1 LITRNR
7 GLVLLAVL
15 VLIIAL
21 VVMFPARVA
30 YKWAASPFVA
40 MSGIHG
46 TIWNGG
52 AREFSTYGVY
62 LQGLTWKIHPWRLLT
77 GTLHY
82 DVSGSPVSGFFSSEV
97 TVALGGKLTLRNLSA
112 SVPLAMLE
120 QAAGISGLRGTAS
133 LQFERLELVNGRA
146 AALDGNLSVAN
157 LVVPIITRT
166 PLGAYKADFFTQND
180 GIIASVED
188 AGGVVDLAGSL
199 ELGADKSYKFNG
211 LVAPQA
217 NTPDELRQ
225 RLQFLGS
232 PNERGQ
238 YELPLEGT
246 Y

>member
-1 LITRNR
+1 MITRNR
-7 GLVLLAVL
+7 GLVLLGVL
-15 VLIIAL
+15 VLIVAL

-30 YKWAASPFVA
+30 YKWASSPFIA
-40 MSGIHG
+40 MNGIHG
-46 TIWNGG
+46 TVWNGR

-62 LQGLTWKIHPWRLLT
+62 LQGLSWKIRPWRLLT

-82 DVSGSPVSGFFSSEV
+82 DVAGSPVSGFFSSEV
-97 TVALGGKLTLRNLSA
+97 TIGLGSKLTLANLSA
-112 SVPLAMLE
+112 SVPLAMFE

-133 LQFERLELVNGRA
+133 LQFERLALVKGRA
-146 AALDGNLSVAN
+146 AALDGSVSVAD
-157 LVVPIITRT
+157 LVVPMIARS
-166 PLGAYKADFFTQND
+166 PLGAYKADFFTQNN
-180 GIIASVED
+180 GIIASIED

-225 RLQFLGS
+225 RLRFLGS

-238 YELPLEGT
+238 YALPLEGS

>member
-1 LITRNR
+1 MITRNR
-7 GLVLLAVL
+7 GLILLAVF
-15 VLIIAL
+15 VFTVAL
-21 VVMFPARVA
+21 VVSFPARVA
-30 YKWAASPFVA
+30 YKWASSPFVA

-62 LQGLTWKIHPWRLLT
+62 LQGLSWKIRPWRLLT

-82 DVSGSPVSGFFSSEV
+82 DVSGSPVSGFFGSEV
-97 TVALGGKLTLRNLSA
+97 AVGLGGKLTLRNLSA
-112 SVPLAMLE
+112 SVPLSMFE
-120 QAAGISGLRGTAS
+120 RAAGITGLRGTAS

-146 AALDGNLSVAN
+146 AALDGNLSVAD
-157 LVVPIITRT
+157 LVVPMVARS
-166 PLGAYKADFFTQND
+166 PLGAYKADFFTQNN

-199 ELGADKSYKFNG
+199 ELGADKSYRFNG

-238 YELPLEGT
+238 YSLPLEGT